1 MWGKHMKLYFFAI
14 SLLISFSG
22 FSEYVETTVSV
33 NNVFVPKGFDSNDD
47 AEVVLK
53 GYFPSTCYLR
63 AKAQAHVT
71 SQGISVDVKA
81 KKLTDRNCIMV
92 EVPFTLPVKL
102 GNLSSGVHNITVN
115 DHISSS
121 ITVEKAG
128 TSKIDNYNYANVA
141 SVEKENGQILLK
153 GYHPSSCMVFDQVII
168 QTNDS
173 NDTVSVMPII
183 KQQENKPICDRR
195 AIPFSYALDLPHNS
209 LNIKDILV
217 HVRTIDGN
225 ALNVVFNQE

>member
-1 MWGKHMKLYFFAI
+1 MKLHFFCM
-14 SLLISFSG
+14 SLLLSLSV

-63 AKAQAHVT
+63 AKAQANINKDGIHV
-71 SQGISVDVKA
+71 SVKA

-102 GNLSSGVHNITVN
+102 GNLNTGVHNIIVN
-115 DHISSS
+115 DNFYSS
-121 ITVEKAG
+121 ITIEKAG
-128 TSKIDNYNYANVA
+128 TSKIDNYNYANVV
-141 SVEKENGQILLK
+141 SVEKENGQIVMK
-153 GYHPSSCMVFDQVII
+153 GYHPSSCMVFDQVIV
-168 QTNDS
+168 QTNDN
-173 NDTVSVMPII
+173 NDTVSVMPVI

-195 AIPFSYALDLPHNS
+195 AIPFSYALDLPNNS
-209 LNIKDILV
+209 LSIKDILV

-225 ALNVVFNQE
+225 ALNAVFNQE